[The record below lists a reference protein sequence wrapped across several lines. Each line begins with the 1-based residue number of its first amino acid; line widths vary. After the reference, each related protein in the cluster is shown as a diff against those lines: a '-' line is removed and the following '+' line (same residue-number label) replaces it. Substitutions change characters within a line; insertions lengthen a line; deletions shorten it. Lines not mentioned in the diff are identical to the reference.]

1 MQKHPHFLLFLI
13 ILSAIGTFFV
23 MKPFLLSIFLA
34 FILSTLFSKTNKKL
48 AKKLNGHKS
57 WSSLIMCLWVMLILI
72 IPFFIITALMIS
84 EADSLIKEMQ
94 NKNISFDISTLKNLP
109 IVNTFNLDQ
118 TLQSNEG
125 ISQIAK
131 STQNISNYLFTAIK
145 AVYTSASNFIFIL
158 VVCFFA
164 LYYFFKDGD
173 SIIKKIMDLS
183 PLPSNQEKELFEK
196 FNTMTI
202 ATIKGTLIIALI
214 QGILMGITFWI
225 AGVQAPTLWGL
236 LTALI
241 SIIPLLGAF
250 LIWLP
255 VGLVLLALS
264 YYWQGIFVLIIG
276 AVIISSIDNFLRP
289 KLIEGQTSL
298 HPLLVFLATIGG
310 IVFFGPLG
318 FVVGPVL
325 VTLLI
330 SLLEIYQT
338 GHVQNPVL
346 EK

>member
-1 MQKHPHFLLFLI
+1 
-13 ILSAIGTFFV
+13 

-34 FILSTLFSKTNKKL
+34 FILATLFSKTNKRLTRKL
-48 AKKLNGHKS
+48 KGHKA
-57 WSSLIMCLWVMLILI
+57 WSSFLMCLWVITILI

-84 EADSLIKEMQ
+84 EADSLIQEMQ
-94 NKNISFDISTLKNLP
+94 YKNISI
-109 IVNTFNLDQ
+109 NLDVVKSWPIINNFDFNQ
-118 TLQSNEG
+118 TLQSTDGFN
-125 ISQIAK
+125 QITK
-131 STQNISNYLFTAIK
+131 SAGNISNYLFSMVKAIYK
-145 AVYTSASNFIFIL
+145 GTSNFIFIL

-164 LYYFFKDGD
+164 LYYFFKDGNR
-173 SIIKKIMDLS
+173 ILKKIMDLS
-183 PLPSNQEKELFEK
+183 PLPSDQERELFEK

-236 LTALI
+236 FTALI

-255 VGLVLLALS
+255 VGLVLLALN
-264 YYWQGIFVLIIG
+264 YYWQGIFVLVIG
-276 AVIISSIDNFLRP
+276 AVVISSIDNFLRP

-330 SLLEIYQT
+330 ALLEIYQT
-338 GHVQNPVL
+338 GHVKNPTL
-346 EK
+346 KRLL